1 MKEEIKNRKTLTV
14 HQRFLSIYKKISS
27 YCLKCW
33 KNTESKNAAKTNKEE
48 PMFLSK
54 SAVCDSKKLRFTKEQ
69 EAEGLLSM
77 VAKIQILSSL
87 SIKCKVKIVVILIL
101 YPNIYS
107 GHGWI

>member
-1 MKEEIKNRKTLTV
+1 M
-14 HQRFLSIYKKISS
+14 
-27 YCLKCW
+27 
-33 KNTESKNAAKTNKEE
+33 
-48 PMFLSK
+48 
-54 SAVCDSKKLRFTKEQ
+54 CDSKKLRFTKEQ

-77 VAKIQILSSL
+77 VAKIHILSSL